1 MQSESARCVDE
12 VVLKGFRPHI
22 IDCQKFVVIKS
33 VSSAELDWT
42 SMLADQ
48 SFPSVK
54 PLHIYSICNI
64 YIRIYFLPFSFFT
77 RQMDRRM

>member
-1 MQSESARCVDE
+1 MQSESASCVDE

-22 IDCQKFVVIKS
+22 IDCQKFVVMKS

-54 PLHIYSICNI
+54 PLHIYAI
-64 YIRIYFLPFSFFT
+64 YIYACIYFLPFSFFT
-77 RQMDRRM
+77 RQTDRRI